1 MLMRARVYTIYILNP
16 SSSIYISS
24 LSNSHSLH
32 PNHQFLFRHV
42 SLRTGAAVGL
52 GSTQT
57 KPNHSL
63 DVHVP
68 VAVGVAGSEV
78 GDGDGMDGSGG
89 ADVIG
94 WEMVDEEVVVI
105 GSDVDVEE
113 VTVEVRSLQPHQ
125 PGVLQ
130 VVEEVEGVED
140 DDDDVEVAVAGVD
153 TLLLLVV
160 VTSSLQPNQPGVLHE
175 EVEVEV
181 VVTGALVAV
190 PEVVDVSSR
199 QPHQPGV

>member
-1 MLMRARVYTIYILNP
+1 M
-16 SSSIYISS
+16 
-24 LSNSHSLH
+24 H
-32 PNHQFLFRHV
+32 F

-68 VAVGVAGSEV
+68 VAVGVVGTEV
-78 GDGDGMDGSGG
+78 VDGRGG
-89 ADVIG
+89 ADVIR
-94 WEMVDEEVVVI
+94 WEMVDEEVVLVME
-105 GSDVDVEE
+105 SDVLEEEVLE

-130 VVEEVEGVED
+130 VVEEVEVEVED
-140 DDDDVEVAVAGVD
+140 VEVEVAVAGVD
-153 TLLLLVV
+153 TLLLFVV
-160 VTSSLQPNQPGVLHE
+160 VTSSLQPNQPGVLHV
-175 EVEVEV
+175 EVDVEV